1 MRNFAPYLKKEVP
14 TTCRFARSNNIRQAQ
29 NEQLTLWAAL
39 CGWIRASGEAFKSTR
54 RRPTSLT
61 NNNVLSRLPRTTCKF
76 AIMRK
81 YVFLA
86 LLLAATSVAAQ
97 SRNIEPEKAGQMVVV
112 NPDSTVT
119 LLQKEEVK
127 MKAKSTSWGMI
138 PIPGSSLLDKSKAL
152 MVIKGTTSKTK
163 VKAGEVTLVLKVK
176 NINEKAQEAISVCKF
191 EKEKK
196 NRTRIMGEFAILKGM
211 EANASLNDVSR
222 TVEQY
227 GSDCYKITIPQIE
240 PGEYAVFFDD
250 ATHFYTFT
258 VE

>member
-1 MRNFAPYLKKEVP
+1 
-14 TTCRFARSNNIRQAQ
+14 
-29 NEQLTLWAAL
+29 
-39 CGWIRASGEAFKSTR
+39 
-54 RRPTSLT
+54 
-61 NNNVLSRLPRTTCKF
+61 
-76 AIMRK
+76 MRK
-81 YVFLA
+81 YVFLG

-97 SRNIEPEKAGQMVVV
+97 SMNIEPEKAGQMVVV

-176 NINEKAQEAISVCKF
+176 NINEKAQEAISLCKF

-227 GSDCYKITIPQIE
+227 GADCYKITIPQIE

>member
-1 MRNFAPYLKKEVP
+1 MEVLPNLKKNV
-14 TTCRFARSNNIRQAQ
+14 ANVIIRRYSLKRLAK
-29 NEQLTLWAAL
+29 AGCSL
-39 CGWIRASGEAFKSTR
+39 CGLWVYSLATKFPQVAQRQPASCKYN
-54 RRPTSLT
+54 PL
-61 NNNVLSRLPRTTCKF
+61 LPGIGATLKRQTT
-76 AIMRK
+76 MRK

-86 LLLAATSVAAQ
+86 LLLATTSVAAQ

-112 NPDSTVT
+112 NSDSTVT

-163 VKAGEVTLVLKVK
+163 VPAGELTLILKVK